1 LQFPRKRTIIRLVK
15 RPKQRFLPAGVIFA
29 SLWQGFNHLLW
40 PAVCVNCGDP
50 LSQTGPL
57 CRKCLQELLS
67 SAGPDYCPRCGR
79 DVSPYALTNN
89 ACGNCQSTEFHFDQ
103 IARAGAYGNAL
114 RKMILAFKNGRTELQ
129 TLLGSLANAALQASP
144 FAGKIDFFVPV
155 PLHWS
160 KRLIRGYNQSCLLAK
175 SLLSPGCKIDT
186 DLVRIRYT
194 KAQPT
199 MPTPAARERNVA
211 GAFAVRKDHRFAG
224 QNICLVDDVKTTGA
238 TLNECARVLKDAGAE
253 NVFAIVL
260 AVAGQDAN

>member
-1 LQFPRKRTIIRLVK
+1 VK
-15 RPKQRFLPAGVIFA
+15 RPKQRFLPAGVVFA

-50 LSQTGPL
+50 LSQSHLL
-57 CRKCLQELLS
+57 CGKCLQELLS
-67 SAGPDYCPRCGR
+67 SAGPDYCPRCGL

-89 ACGNCQSTEFHFDQ
+89 ACGKCQSTKFHFDQ
-103 IARAGAYGNAL
+103 IARTGIYARAL

-129 TLLGSLANAALQASP
+129 SMLGSLANGALQAAP

-160 KRLIRGYNQSCLLAK
+160 KRLIRGYNQSYLL
-175 SLLSPGCKIDT
+175 CKTLRTSERKIST

-211 GAFAVRKDHRFAG
+211 GAFAVRKGHCLAG
-224 QNICLVDDVKTTGA
+224 RSICLVDDVKTTGA
-238 TLNECARVLKDAGAE
+238 TLNECARVLKDADASA
-253 NVFAIVL
+253 VYALVL
-260 AVAGQDAN
+260 AVAGQNTN